1 MATFATSTPS
11 PQPSGIRT
19 PPTPKHGY
27 SDHWEPYSPRKS
39 ARISSQRATHRTPSP
54 SSSHRTPRTTR
65 KSTVA
70 ATAIMSPA
78 FSPQK
83 RRLPA
88 LDAVHRASSSRSV
101 AHTHGHDKEEQDE
114 SRAAAFHRR
123 SGMLP
128 TPVKTPRK
136 APTETQA
143 ASIEAVARNLFV
155 DDDAL
160 TTPLKKRTP
169 KKYTGMSLE
178 SFTAEAVQDDI
189 QIFTDS
195 HDRVPEVDN
204 SVENPFYGSN
214 TEAQPE
220 PRLRRSKRKVT
231 VPGEGAQH
239 VDEALQREDGM
250 VYVFRGKKVF
260 RKFADNDDGLDEE
273 AALEAHLGRPLT
285 RSSIKPRRL
294 FQRTEPP
301 EILVTP
307 EDEEA
312 LTDIEDHHMDE
323 EDKVEETPETPVAED
338 SCPATPAAPRFGP
351 AATPPGTRRT
361 TRFLSK
367 SEDATPSRAKT
378 GRTLFEDW
386 RRVKSRPD
394 STERTTKRPAGDE
407 LSAATPK
414 RTRS

>member
-1 MATFATSTPS
+1 
-11 PQPSGIRT
+11 
-19 PPTPKHGY
+19 
-27 SDHWEPYSPRKS
+27 
-39 ARISSQRATHRTPSP
+39 
-54 SSSHRTPRTTR
+54 
-65 KSTVA
+65 
-70 ATAIMSPA
+70 MSPA

-250 VYVFRGKKVF
+250 VYV
-260 RKFADNDDGLDEE
+260 L
-273 AALEAHLGRPLT
+273 
-285 RSSIKPRRL
+285 
-294 FQRTEPP
+294 
-301 EILVTP
+301 
-307 EDEEA
+307 
-312 LTDIEDHHMDE
+312 
-323 EDKVEETPETPVAED
+323 
-338 SCPATPAAPRFGP
+338 
-351 AATPPGTRRT
+351 
-361 TRFLSK
+361 
-367 SEDATPSRAKT
+367 
-378 GRTLFEDW
+378 
-386 RRVKSRPD
+386 
-394 STERTTKRPAGDE
+394 
-407 LSAATPK
+407 
-414 RTRS
+414 